1 MYKYY
6 VCPRMYTNLS
16 PLSTR
21 EVRGGNKNP
30 CMGINIKRMYSWIG
44 LYAIIYVVIHTS
56 RKLYKALTCILFLP
70 TVGSPSPPPS
80 FGLFVP

>member
-21 EVRGGNKNP
+21 EVRRENKSFY
-30 CMGINIKRMYSWIG
+30 MGINIKRMYLWIG
-44 LYAIIYVVIHTS
+44 LYSVIYVVIHTS
-56 RKLYKALTCILFLP
+56 MKLYKALTCIVFFP
-70 TVGSPSPPPS
+70 
-80 FGLFVP
+80 